1 MYKFAAMDGYLTVN
15 PAAHVRRPK
24 IEFVSTSNGL
34 SRPQLA
40 DMLKAAEA
48 ESPMTYSLICLL
60 ALNGLRIGECLAS
73 NVEELGFERGYRTLH
88 LPHRKGG
95 KVGTLALAVR
105 TAWALE
111 RSMDGRTSGPLLLG
125 RDGTTRLKVGS
136 ARRTVR
142 RLCRKIGV
150 TKRITPHSLRHS
162 FVTMALDAGVP
173 ERDIIDST
181 GHSDSSMIRFYD
193 RNRGGIER
201 NATHAVAAFIGAA
214 G

>member
-1 MYKFAAMDGYLTVN
+1 
-15 PAAHVRRPK
+15 
-24 IEFVSTSNGL
+24 
-34 SRPQLA
+34 
-40 DMLKAAEA
+40 
-48 ESPMTYSLICLL
+48 MTYSLICLL
-60 ALNGLRIGECLAS
+60 ALNGLRIGECLAA
-73 NVEELGFERGYRTLH
+73 NIEDLGFQRGYRTLF
-88 LPHRKGG
+88 LPNRKGG

-105 TAWALE
+105 TTWALE
-111 RSMDGRTSGPLLLG
+111 RSCDGRTTGPLLVG
-125 RDGTTRLKVGS
+125 RNGRRMQIGS
-136 ARRTVR
+136 VRRTVR
-142 RLCRKIGV
+142 RLCRQIGV